1 MFRPGEIEGIPLGIE
16 QQFSDLEIRIMEDIV
31 RRIKINSEITRS
43 ADWQIHRLHELGLSK
58 RAIKKYIKD
67 SLKLDSKEIN
77 HIYKDVIRQGYE
89 RDERLY
95 KYKGKPMIPYKDND
109 GLQQLITAVT
119 KQTNGELKNITQTLG
134 FAKRESG
141 RLKFTN
147 LSDYYQKKRND

>member
-67 SLKLDSKEIN
+67 SLKLDSK
-77 HIYKDVIRQGYE
+77 
-89 RDERLY
+89 
-95 KYKGKPMIPYKDND
+95 
-109 GLQQLITAVT
+109 
-119 KQTNGELKNITQTLG
+119 
-134 FAKRESG
+134 
-141 RLKFTN
+141 
-147 LSDYYQKKRND
+147 